1 MNIMKLCR
9 CYLLNESTRN
19 VYFEK
24 EMTKK
29 VKPCGFV
36 EFCWAFSISSFKST
50 SSSVIVEKVVVS
62 SGSVVAFEN
71 GVIFKIVYMN
81 TKELQ

>member
-1 MNIMKLCR
+1 MNIIKLCR

-19 VYFEK
+19 VYFKK

-29 VKPCGFV
+29 VKPCGFE

-62 SGSVVAFEN
+62 SGSVVVFEN

>member
-1 MNIMKLCR
+1 MNLQGMYILK
-9 CYLLNESTRN
+9 
-19 VYFEK
+19 K

-29 VKPCGFV
+29 VKPCGFE
-36 EFCWAFSISSFKST
+36 EFCWAFAISSFKST

-71 GVIFKIVYMN
+71 GVIFKIVYMK
-81 TKELQ
+81 TEVLQ

>member
-19 VYFEK
+19 VYFKK

-29 VKPCGFV
+29 VKPCRFE

-62 SGSVVAFEN
+62 SGSVVVFEN

-81 TKELQ
+81 IKELQ

>member
-29 VKPCGFV
+29 VKPCGFE
-36 EFCWAFSISSFKST
+36 EFCWAFAISSFKST